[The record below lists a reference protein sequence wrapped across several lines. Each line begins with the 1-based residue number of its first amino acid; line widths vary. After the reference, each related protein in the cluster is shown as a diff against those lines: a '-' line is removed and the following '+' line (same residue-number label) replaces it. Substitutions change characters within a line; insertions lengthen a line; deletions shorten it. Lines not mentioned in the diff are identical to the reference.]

1 MNIKINVRIRV
12 FKKSITFCFL
22 LIRPWTFAESTQNI
36 SLLIHQKMKL
46 TISSTCM
53 FHTLAPVII
62 SDELKEIIYKTL
74 LINETMSM
82 IFIDKNFK
90 ASDYQKLSFPKWP
103 TYVLSS
109 NQLQTILREMKSSSW
124 WNIDSRFLIVET
136 SNESCN
142 NAWNIL
148 QVMWKNNLL
157 SSVFICQYSD
167 NSVAL
172 YTYNPYV
179 NYAPYPWQK
188 VKNPVNDLDS
198 QWTLYKQLDFQ
209 DGSHCD
215 NLFFDKTKYLN
226 GHIVIADAIVRTG
239 VSSESG
245 KAYNISS
252 LSDKLLSL
260 NAKVFFEIFQSLNVT
275 PIIYYTNLADLAKWG
290 NQASD
295 IFYKNLEAKTHDI
308 YLGIAIFTKINYAL
322 PFLYPRHVENM
333 LIVTHPQKVVSFF
346 HGAGSICSSEVIVL
360 TVLIFLITLI
370 VLMISKKLDFVS
382 GLLEILRLLLS
393 TSMESQ
399 FYRYS
404 LKIYFAFVL
413 FFVMVINNEYQGRMS
428 AYSTKIQH
436 DVVNSMTDIKNL
448 KYSIYMAT
456 YVREIVGV
464 DDWTDEQKKYV
475 HYTNDDCYKFVVDD
489 DKFRTACVGYAQRNL
504 ASAMKHDLHVVL
516 DNNQKFASCRVR
528 RDWPLKTKSD
538 KILSKLT
545 DSGLLKYWD
554 DVQVTNPIQRH
565 KIKEIEMWDS
575 YREIGP
581 SDLYYIF
588 MLWTVCLLTSVIT
601 FIVEITFHRLNGC
614 MT

>member
-1 MNIKINVRIRV
+1 MIIQMNNIIRV
-12 FKKSITFCFL
+12 SKKLTTFCFL
-22 LIRPWTFAESTQNI
+22 LIISWAYAESSQNR
-36 SLLIHQKMKL
+36 SLLIHQKMEL
-46 TISSTCM
+46 TLSDAC
-53 FHTLAPVII
+53 FFDNLAPVIVF
-62 SDELKEIIYKTL
+62 DELKEIIYETL

-82 IFIDKNFK
+82 VFIDKNFK
-90 ASDYQKLSFPKWP
+90 ASDYQKLSFSKWP

-142 NAWNIL
+142 NAWNTL
-148 QVMWKNNLL
+148 QLMWKNNLL

-179 NYAPYPWQK
+179 NYAPYSWQK
-188 VKNPVNDLDS
+188 VKNPVNEQDS
-198 QWTLYKQLDFQ
+198 QWTLYKRLNSQ
-209 DGSHCD
+209 DGPDCD

-226 GHIVIADAIVRTG
+226 GHNVIGDGLVRSG

-252 LSDKLLSL
+252 LSDKLLYYNS
-260 NAKVFFEIFQSLNVT
+260 KVFLEIFRSLNVT
-275 PIIYYTNLADLAKWG
+275 PTIYYTSLIDLVKTG
-290 NQASD
+290 NRTSD
-295 IFYKNLEAKTHDI
+295 ILYKNLVDNTHDI
-308 YLGIAIFTKINYAL
+308 FLTIVVFTNANSNL
-322 PFLYPRHVENM
+322 NFLYPRHVENL
-333 LIVTHPQKVVSFF
+333 LIVTRPQRVLSFF
-346 HGAGSICSSEVIVL
+346 EEAGSICSTEVIVL

-370 VLMISKKLDFVS
+370 VLMICKRLDFVS

-393 TSMESQ
+393 ISMESQ

-404 LKIYFAFVL
+404 LKIYFTFVL

-436 DVVNSMTDIKNL
+436 DVVNSITDLQNL

-456 YVREIVGV
+456 YLREIVGV

-475 HYTNDDCYKFVVDD
+475 HYSNDDCYKFVIDD
-489 DKFRTACVGYAQRNL
+489 DEFRTACVGYVGRNL
-504 ASAMKHDLHVVL
+504 AAAIKHDLHVVL

-528 RDWPLKTKSD
+528 RDWPLKTKID
-538 KILSKLT
+538 KILTKLT
-545 DSGLLKYWD
+545 DSGLLKYWKD
-554 DVQVTNPIQRH
+554 IQITNPIQRH

-575 YREIGP
+575 YREIVP

-588 MLWTVCLLTSVIT
+588 LLWAVCLLTSAII
-601 FIVEITFHRLNGC
+601 FIFEIFSDRLSSY
-614 MT
+614 TS